1 MAGLARAGFRVY
13 CPSLPGYGR
22 SEKKVLPYG
31 QAAWAGFRREFVLG
45 VVRAPVLAAGNSIG
59 GYIVA
64 ALAADAPRSVA
75 GVALLNPAGRV
86 DGLAAGGATGGGA
99 PVQPKAGEEEGT
111 IPDPPN
117 RLFVEAAS
125 RALFAYL
132 ELSIGRTLKR
142 LYPTAPHQADEWLA
156 SEIGRAAA
164 DPGAL
169 AVFQS
174 VFYMPRPRALDALVA
189 CDYGGTALILQGA
202 MDPLNDARR
211 RAADLAAACPNAELV
226 LLEAGHCPHDE
237 VPDQVTAELTRFA
250 RACFGKG
257 EGGVEEVEGVRA
269 EAVAGVAR

>member
-1 MAGLARAGFRVY
+1 
-13 CPSLPGYGR
+13 
-22 SEKKVLPYG
+22 
-31 QAAWAGFRREFVLG
+31 VLG

-86 DGLAAGGATGGGA
+86 DGLAAGGVTGGGA

-132 ELSIGRTLKR
+132 ELSIGATLKR

-156 SEIGRAAA
+156 SAW
-164 DPGAL
+164 
-169 AVFQS
+169 
-174 VFYMPRPRALDALVA
+174 
-189 CDYGGTALILQGA
+189 
-202 MDPLNDARR
+202 
-211 RAADLAAACPNAELV
+211 
-226 LLEAGHCPHDE
+226 
-237 VPDQVTAELTRFA
+237 VT
-250 RACFGKG
+250 CG
-257 EGGVEEVEGVRA
+257 
-269 EAVAGVAR
+269 